1 MGSGDFKS
9 VKLSQTTVCN
19 LIVERL
25 LPTREKNLFMTKYLN
40 FYWLRVHFVLSPTIR
55 ILEAKIAIQVLEYAN
70 NGRRTPEP
78 KMYSTVLVTESC
90 TGYDACAHGYPR
102 LPVGRLGPP
111 MTHPRFARSRLDH
124 PYPPTPASR
133 PYPYPPSTHFP
144 CKNLARRRLFF

>member
-1 MGSGDFKS
+1 MHTGVLYNGTAELQTAEGRVGRAFAELS
-9 VKLSQTTVCN
+9 VLQFFRVQYFSTV
-19 LIVERL
+19 
-25 LPTREKNLFMTKYLN
+25 
-40 FYWLRVHFVLSPTIR
+40 
-55 ILEAKIAIQVLEYAN
+55 
-70 NGRRTPEP
+70 RRTGVLHTVQSALS
-78 KMYSTVLVTESC
+78 YGYCSTVEIACKAESC
-90 TGYDACAHGYPR
+90 TGYEACAHGYPR